1 MQKRTNPL
9 ELKVDNTASHREAP
23 TASSFAPI
31 GQQEP
36 VIKEAEP
43 IAPKAEIV
51 APAPKTTEEK
61 TTVSPTSFEKAQTQ
75 MPPVA
80 KRPTVPTAV
89 PTFEAEAPKANE
101 SKASP
106 IPSRMEEMPA
116 AGGEV
121 RWSRMTP
128 VTAREPDPVVEPEQ
142 TPIEEHLI
150 EDETTFIPVEDT
162 YEQAPQEPAED
173 EPEAVEDIETLDDEL
188 IGDEESDTFDAENG
202 ISDEA
207 EPLTIDDYMMSA
219 RFSLC
224 GRVSRGVKVSKIS
237 SDVCRLAQLM
247 HPEKSLSV
255 ILEDAL
261 LTRIYLENPDAFD
274 ALAEMLEK
282 KGGHIKC

>member
-9 ELKVDNTASHREAP
+9 ELKVDNTAPRRETPA
-23 TASSFAPI
+23 ASSFAPI

-36 VIKEAEP
+36 TVKVAEP
-43 IAPKAEIV
+43 VEIKV
-51 APAPKTTEEK
+51 ETAVLVTEPVEQKMPASSSSPEETTR
-61 TTVSPTSFEKAQTQ
+61 
-75 MPPVA
+75 PPIV
-80 KRPTVPTAV
+80 KRPIVQATVPAV
-89 PTFEAEAPKANE
+89 ETEVPKVSE
-101 SKASP
+101 SKAAP
-106 IPSRMEEMPA
+106 IPSRMEAMPT

-128 VTAREPDPVVEPEQ
+128 VTVQEPEPVVEPEQ
-142 TPIEEHLI
+142 AQPEELLI
-150 EDETTFIPVEDT
+150 EDEPQVVSVTDT
-162 YEQAPQEPAED
+162 YEEIVQEPVED
-173 EPEAVEDIETLDDEL
+173 EPEAVEDIETLDEEL

-219 RFSLC
+219 RFSLH
-224 GRVSRGVKVSKIS
+224 GRISRGMKIS
-237 SDVCRLAQLM
+237 TISRDVCRLAQLM
-247 HPEKSLSV
+247 HPEKSLSE